1 MAHENIITMKLMIIN
16 GCVYNIHPVYNLYTT
31 NNDGIIINI
40 VKQNQLPGNE
50 KTNGYW
56 CVVLKKNSQNG
67 NKT

>member
-50 KTNGYW
+50 KTNGY
-56 CVVLKKNSQNG
+56 
-67 NKT
+67 